1 MTDPNDWAAPGSQD
15 APRWGE
21 RVPPA
26 QPAPPASAPPASGA
40 PAPQPWGHQPPPA
53 QQPWGQQPQPAQQP
67 WGQQP
72 AAPAPGTGWTPPPR
86 PGLLPLR
93 PFTFGEILSGSF
105 QVFRR
110 NPRTTFGTALLAQVV
125 LLLVTVGAAGGSAFF
140 AFSRVESALP
150 QDRDAVTAGAVATVA
165 LATLVPVLLTVVVS
179 ALLQGLFVLETSRQ
193 LLGER
198 LRLGGLWTLA
208 RGRIGALVGWSALLT
223 LAYLVAAGVVVGV
236 IAIGVV
242 VGTGPSVGVGIA
254 VGVLL
259 GLGLLVLGAWLTV
272 KLSLVP
278 SALVLE
284 RMPLR
289 AAVARSWSLV
299 RGSFWR
305 TFGVVALVFVMIQV
319 ATQVV
324 TAPFSLLFGVFGS
337 LISPTGDLDGSAI
350 AVAAVAYVLTIAVS
364 AVVTAIGSVV
374 QAASVGLVYVD
385 RRMRA
390 EGLDLELVRHVEA
403 RGRGQVDLPDPWRSP
418 EQHPQHGQ
426 QAQHPQHGQHPQ
438 HPQHGHDPQGGAP
451 RQ

>member
-1 MTDPNDWAAPGSQD
+1 MTDPNDWAAPGAQD

-21 RVPPA
+21 RVPAAP
-26 QPAPPASAPPASGA
+26 PAPPAG
-40 PAPQPWGHQPPPA
+40 APQPHEQQQHPLPHAPQQHLLQGPA
-53 QQPWGQQPQPAQQP
+53 GA
-67 WGQQP
+67 G
-72 AAPAPGTGWTPPPR
+72 GWTPPPR

-93 PFTFGEILSGSF
+93 PFTFGEVLSASF

-125 LLLVTVGAAGGSAFF
+125 LLLVTVAAAGGSAFL
-140 AFSRVESALP
+140 AFSRVEQALP

-208 RGRIGALVGWSALLT
+208 KGRVGALAGWSALLT

-242 VGTGPSVGVGIA
+242 VGTGPSLGVGIG

-278 SALVLE
+278 SALMLE

-305 TFGVVALVFVMIQV
+305 TFGIVALVFVMIQI

-337 LISPTGDLDGSAI
+337 LISPTGDLDGSA
-350 AVAAVAYVLTIAVS
+350 VAAVAYVLTIAVS

-374 QAASVGLVYVD
+374 QAASIGLVYVD
-385 RRMRA
+385 RRMRT

-403 RGRGQVDLPDPWRSP
+403 RGRGQADLPDPWRSP
-418 EQHPQHGQ
+418 APLLPDQ
-426 QAQHPQHGQHPQ
+426 
-438 HPQHGHDPQGGAP
+438 QGGTP
-451 RQ
+451 LQ

>member
-1 MTDPNDWAAPGSQD
+1 MTDPNDWAAPGAQD

-21 RVPPA
+21 RVPAAPA
-26 QPAPPASAPPASGA
+26 APPAA
-40 PAPQPWGHQPPPA
+40 PPA
-53 QQPWGQQPQPAQQP
+53 QQHPAQQHAQ
-67 WGQQP
+67 QQP
-72 AAPAPGTGWTPPPR
+72 VQQQPGGPGAWTPPPR

-93 PFTFGEILSGSF
+93 PFTFGEILSASF

-125 LLLVTVGAAGGSAFF
+125 LLVVTVGAAGGSAFF

-150 QDRDAVTAGAVATVA
+150 QDRDAVAAGAVATVV

-208 RGRIGALVGWSALLT
+208 RGRIAALAGWSALLT
-223 LAYLVAAGVVVGV
+223 LAYLVAAGLVAGVV
-236 IAIGVV
+236 AIGIV
-242 VGTGPSVGVGIA
+242 VGTGPSIGVGIG

-272 KLSLVP
+272 KLTLVP
-278 SALVLE
+278 SALMLE

-305 TFGVVALVFVMIQV
+305 TFGIVALVFVMIQI

-337 LISPTGDLDGSAI
+337 LISPTGDVDGSAI

-385 RRMRA
+385 RRMRT

-418 EQHPQHGQ
+418 EQHR
-426 QAQHPQHGQHPQ
+426 AE
-438 HPQHGHDPQGGAP
+438 GHGGAP
-451 RQ
+451 LQ

>member
-1 MTDPNDWAAPGSQD
+1 MTDPNDWAAPGAQD

-21 RVPPA
+21 RVP
-26 QPAPPASAPPASGA
+26 SAPPAPPSAPAADAGQQPPAYGQQPPAYGQQPPASGQQA
-40 PAPQPWGHQPPPA
+40 APQPQG
-53 QQPWGQQPQPAQQP
+53 G
-67 WGQQP
+67 
-72 AAPAPGTGWTPPPR
+72 PGAWTPPPR

-93 PFTFGEILSGSF
+93 PFTFGEILSASF

-125 LLLVTVGAAGGSAFF
+125 LLVVTVGAAGGSAFF

-150 QDRDAVTAGAVATVA
+150 EDRDAVAAGAVATVV

-208 RGRIGALVGWSALLT
+208 RGRIGALTGWSALLT
-223 LAYLVAAGVVVGV
+223 LAYLVAAGLVVGV
-236 IAIGVV
+236 VAIGVV
-242 VGTGPSVGVGIA
+242 VGTGPSIGVGIG

-259 GLGLLVLGAWLTV
+259 GLGLLVLGVWLTI

-278 SALVLE
+278 SALMLE

-299 RGSFWR
+299 RSSFWR
-305 TFGVVALVFVMIQV
+305 TFGVVALVFVMIQI

-337 LISPTGDLDGSAI
+337 LISPTGDVDGSAI

-385 RRMRA
+385 RRMRT

-418 EQHPQHGQ
+418 AQQQPGQQFPAHHPQQ
-426 QAQHPQHGQHPQ
+426 QGRQHGPD
-438 HPQHGHDPQGGAP
+438 GQGGAP
-451 RQ
+451 LQ